1 MGFWESFKASYRA
14 ARDADLQTVRE
25 QAPDEP
31 PFDAQWPPPDELPF
45 DAQWLPPDEP
55 RMEEAAAD
63 TRIREL
69 EEALRECMLE
79 LRGTEASLQQ
89 RDGRIAE
96 GQKLVSDLAGQLAEA
111 KQLIVDLAAEIE
123 RLSKELK
130 ARPPREGNPGSG
142 DAKFQKLRRFVL
154 KKIHP
159 DLAGGDKK
167 LSATLQA
174 ICKDINAEIER
185 IELA

>member
-79 LRGTEASLQQ
+79 LRGNEASLRQ

-123 RLSKELK
+123 RLGKELK
-130 ARPPREGNPGSG
+130 AKRPTESTGGS

-167 LSATLQA
+167 LSAILQA

-185 IELA
+185 IEMA